1 MRHADVEET
10 MRTIGAVRA
19 AEPPELPWETAAF
32 AQLLVD
38 VRAERDE
45 FERLGYVP
53 PAMIEKLKGVG
64 IYRAMTAKRFGGDE
78 LSPADFL
85 HMVEAIA
92 TADASTGW
100 VASFGVSAT
109 YLAALPI
116 ETLRT
121 IYADDP
127 DLVFAGSPFPPQLAT
142 RVPDGLKINGRW
154 KFGSGSMG
162 ASLIGVGITLADDS
176 QGGPKLPR
184 MALLPRDQVTI
195 EPNWDVIGLI
205 ATGSHDLVV
214 HDAVVSEDWTFIR
227 GGKPSL
233 DTPLYRYPPLGLA
246 AQVLAV
252 VALGVARAA
261 LDELAGRASG
271 PKSITGAAKLID
283 RPYVHLEL
291 AKAEAILR
299 SARAFFYE
307 TTEAVWATLL
317 RGDPVTL
324 EQATMVRLAASHAA
338 HSGAKATRMAY
349 TLSGTAGIFNDHP
362 ISRYLRD
369 AMVVPQHAFLNEG
382 TYETAGRV
390 MLTGETQVG
399 FP

>member
-1 MRHADVEET
+1 MTKISVLR
-10 MRTIGAVRA
+10 AVA
-19 AEPPELPWETAAF
+19 PPELPWETQAF
-32 AQLLVD
+32 TQLLVD
-38 VRAERDE
+38 VRAERGE
-45 FERLGYVP
+45 IEKLGHVP
-53 PAMIEKLKGVG
+53 PAMVDKLKAAG

-85 HMVEAIA
+85 RMVEAIA
-92 TADASTGW
+92 TADGSTGW

-116 ETLRT
+116 ETLRM
-121 IYADDP
+121 IYANGP
-127 DLVFAGSPFPPQLAT
+127 DLVFAGSPFPPQVAT
-142 RVPDGLKINGRW
+142 RVPGGLNINGRW

-162 ASLIGVGITLADDS
+162 ASLIGVGITLAEES

-184 MALLPRDQVTI
+184 MAVLPRDKVTI

-205 ATGSHDLVV
+205 GTGSHDLVV
-214 HDAVVSEDWTFIR
+214 HNAVVPEEWTFIR

-233 DTPLYRYPPLGLA
+233 DIPLYRYPPLGLA

-252 VALGVARAA
+252 VGLGVARAA

-307 TTEAVWATLL
+307 TTESVWATLL

-324 EQATMVRLAASHAA
+324 EQATLVRLAASHAA
-338 HSGAKATRMAY
+338 HSGAEATRIAY
-349 TLSGTAGIFNDHP
+349 TLSGTAGIFTSHP